1 MPSRGQLL
9 KFPEVVH
16 KSVSSNDES
25 TKITKTTEI
34 APGIFAFNHKA
45 EQKFWQHQ
53 ASHMQKLAKSAN
65 VKNKYQFQMNT
76 LKKDLK
82 VARSELRGIKGQLN
96 AVLPNTEEED
106 GLPKSADEPEE
117 ASAEVKHEQSETVCD
132 LRDRIGRLETAFA
145 TVTLQRDNLQNELDA
160 SEASFTDISDEF
172 SKCHD
177 ELENI
182 KSKAL
187 VWQAAIEQRRVDEE
201 KQRRTISE
209 LQTQLTKSTEALEA
223 ERAESKITGAILKKT
238 SARLGGTQTLLKMSK
253 SKLQSLQ
260 AECDILQQERTAATK
275 TQADLVYA
283 AHAKD
288 IELAKTQQELRA
300 ACDKVAELE
309 GQRVALDTAVDAE
322 DIAATSGTTIE
333 TPIKKSLIVEL
344 KFKKPIG
351 PIAEDTVKSGE
362 TSNTYPPSDIP
373 EPPFSSPNHSAIEKY
388 DPTAP
393 QRGMPI
399 AATVREDVE
408 PLISTPDPTNK
419 AYSTLKFTKI
429 EAHPNNPFSKLTPTP
444 LGESS
449 DDDYDT
455 KSAIL
460 DSNKLT
466 PLRASQGLAVQS
478 EPMVDSDAP
487 GDEVTAF
494 DGNNADFPDEDYG
507 LFLQELESTPLAG
520 KTSSTWDQSS
530 PPERVPEQPSFSS
543 FADLVKATKAEYN
556 DNASETSLRVEQA
569 ATAHNSMAFN
579 PTVSEF
585 IPRHTSTSWADDEE
599 EEVCIHDEVAT
610 PNAHASVEAKPALV
624 DWPTSSVA
632 VASSSIKTPSIQSDE
647 APSPIV
653 EKGSVAV
660 PAVPKPQPNNVETSS
675 SPVNN
680 ANAAV
685 QVSPEP
691 QPKKVE
697 APSPIINNGGVT
709 VQATPQPHPIEIEPP
724 RSLGGMM
731 SSRWAS
737 DASDKVTSTPSPA
750 LSHRPNLRKPSPPP
764 SLMSSKWAPTG
775 ANTKDDAHTDG
786 IDQRSIMD
794 EGAVKG
800 AIMAMAGLVVGN
812 P

>member
-1 MPSRGQLL
+1 
-9 KFPEVVH
+9 
-16 KSVSSNDES
+16 
-25 TKITKTTEI
+25 
-34 APGIFAFNHKA
+34 
-45 EQKFWQHQ
+45 
-53 ASHMQKLAKSAN
+53 
-65 VKNKYQFQMNT
+65 
-76 LKKDLK
+76 
-82 VARSELRGIKGQLN
+82 
-96 AVLPNTEEED
+96 
-106 GLPKSADEPEE
+106 
-117 ASAEVKHEQSETVCD
+117 
-132 LRDRIGRLETAFA
+132 
-145 TVTLQRDNLQNELDA
+145 
-160 SEASFTDISDEF
+160 
-172 SKCHD
+172 
-177 ELENI
+177 
-182 KSKAL
+182 
-187 VWQAAIEQRRVDEE
+187 
-201 KQRRTISE
+201 
-209 LQTQLTKSTEALEA
+209 
-223 ERAESKITGAILKKT
+223 
-238 SARLGGTQTLLKMSK
+238 
-253 SKLQSLQ
+253 
-260 AECDILQQERTAATK
+260 
-275 TQADLVYA
+275 VYA
-283 AHAKD
+283 THAKD

-309 GQRVALDTAVDAE
+309 GQRVALDTVVDAE

-344 KFKKPIG
+344 KLKKPIG
-351 PIAEDTVKSGE
+351 PTAEDTVKSVE

-373 EPPFSSPNHSAIEKY
+373 EPPFNSPNHSAIGKY

-408 PLISTPDPTNK
+408 PLISTPDPANK
-419 AYSTLKFTKI
+419 AYSTLKLTKI

-444 LGESS
+444 LS
-449 DDDYDT
+449 DDDHDT
-455 KSAIL
+455 KSAISE
-460 DSNKLT
+460 SNKLT
-466 PLRASQGLAVQS
+466 PLRASQGLAVHS

-494 DGNNADFPDEDYG
+494 DGNDADFPDEDYE
-507 LFLQELESTPLAG
+507 LFLQELGSTPLAG

-543 FADLVKATKAEYN
+543 FADLVKATKADYN
-556 DNASETSLRVEQA
+556 DNASETSLRIEQA
-569 ATAHNSMAFN
+569 ATAHNLMAFN

-585 IPRHTSTSWADDEE
+585 IPRHTSTPWADDEE
-599 EEVCIHDEVAT
+599 EEVRIPDEVAT
-610 PNAHASVEAKPALV
+610 PNAHVSVEAKPTLV

-660 PAVPKPQPNNVETSS
+660 PAVPKPQLNNVETSS
-675 SPVNN
+675 SPVND

-691 QPKKVE
+691 QPKKVD

-724 RSLGGMM
+724 RPLGGMM

-764 SLMSSKWAPTG
+764 SLMSSKWAPSG

-786 IDQRSIMD
+786 IDQRETNGRSRQYNGRGRG
-794 EGAVKG
+794 ERRNHGNGGAG
-800 AIMAMAGLVVGN
+800 GGQPLVRKRR
-812 P
+812 